1 MFLNKEETEEDTNF
15 VLLFCFPAVPW
26 RSMSGAPVAQKRLP
40 RFPFCSSHV
49 VPRPQYVHL
58 MMLLGSEMLTH
69 GSVPD
74 SWSLINNREQ
84 GCPFITA
91 CDLGSP
97 GLSDLHS
104 ARPLPPSSPVSVVF
118 LWCFS
123 SSPCVLALCVLTKH
137 WVFYFKPLAVFPV
150 HSPIVCPS

>member
-15 VLLFCFPAVPW
+15 VLLFCFPAVTW

-40 RFPFCSSHV
+40 GFPFCSSHV

-69 GSVPD
+69 GSDPD

-91 CDLGSP
+91 CDPGSP

-118 LWCFS
+118 LQCFS
-123 SSPCVLALCVLTKH
+123 SSPCALALCVFNKTLGFLFQTTSCL
-137 WVFYFKPLAVFPV
+137 PRPQ
-150 HSPIVCPS
+150 P